1 MHKKTKNRLFGILS
15 LMFCL
20 SIGTY
25 IILSKLNDNIVFFY
39 PPSELV
45 KISSSMTKVR
55 VGGLVKENSIVQ
67 ITDQKIKFVITDNI
81 ADLTIEYEGVLPVL
95 FREKQGII
103 AEGTVS
109 PTNIFL
115 AKNLLAKHDEN
126 YMPPEIQRSLA
137 EPIPNN

>member
-1 MHKKTKNRLFGILS
+1 MRKKTKNRLFGILF
-15 LMFCL
+15 LMACL

-39 PPSELV
+39 PPSEIN
-45 KISSSMTKVR
+45 KISSSATKVR
-55 VGGLVKENSIVQ
+55 VGGLVKESSIVQ
-67 ITDQKIKFVITDNI
+67 VTDQKITFAITDNI
-81 ADLTIEYEGVLPVL
+81 DDLIIEYEGVLPVL

-103 AEGTVS
+103 AEGKLL
-109 PTNIFL
+109 PNNIFL

-137 EPIPNN
+137 KPALSN